1 IKNFVIEPTQVT
13 KENGK
18 DILWVELEDL
28 KKGGP
33 LPETETETE
42 INGSVVLSVGKQVI
56 ESKESEI
63 QTQTQTQ
70 TQMQM
75 QMIQAQIQEQKQK
88 QLQLQLQLQG
98 QREQTE
104 QTEEEIGR
112 IEQTINFIEDY
123 YPTLPFDDEDD
134 KHKDERNGRKE
145 MKEKEKE
152 MIIEE
157 VEDPTILNLSDCNLP
172 EIPVVI
178 THLLGDFADEKQ
190 QQSFHVDIDTGIG
203 MGIGIG
209 SDEKK
214 EEKTKPNDGQ
224 DQLWREMN
232 AIDLGK
238 EKHTYETTTMA
249 SAAYDF

>member
-1 IKNFVIEPTQVT
+1 
-13 KENGK
+13 
-18 DILWVELEDL
+18 
-28 KKGGP
+28 
-33 LPETETETE
+33 
-42 INGSVVLSVGKQVI
+42 
-56 ESKESEI
+56 
-63 QTQTQTQ
+63 
-70 TQMQM
+70 MQM

-134 KHKDERNGRKE
+134 KHKDEKKMEEKEMKEKE

-178 THLLGDFADEKQ
+178 TQYDIAYFKNPLFDPANEKQ